1 MLKSSS
7 MEMLQVISQSSNSA
21 ELSWNTSE
29 TGHYNVTCT
38 SSIDDSSSSLRNH
51 LVTVLGVTF
60 QNVSQFTVQ
69 PLALSTNYT
78 CCLERDQRMICS
90 DNFVT
95 SGPSAIGGLSLEVA
109 GVIGGVVGAVVTLL
123 LIAGITSIAIGTAIL
138 LRRKR

>member
-1 MLKSSS
+1 
-7 MEMLQVISQSSNSA
+7 MEVLQVISRSSNSA

-29 TGHYNVTCT
+29 TGHYDVTCT

-60 QNVSQFTVQ
+60 ENISQLTVQ
-69 PLALSTNYT
+69 PLAPSTNYT
-78 CCLERDQRMICS
+78 CCLEHDQRMICS
-90 DNFVT
+90 DDFVT
-95 SGPSAIGGLSLEVA
+95 RPLAIGGLSLEVA

-123 LIAGITSIAIGTAIL
+123 LIAGITGIAIGIAIL